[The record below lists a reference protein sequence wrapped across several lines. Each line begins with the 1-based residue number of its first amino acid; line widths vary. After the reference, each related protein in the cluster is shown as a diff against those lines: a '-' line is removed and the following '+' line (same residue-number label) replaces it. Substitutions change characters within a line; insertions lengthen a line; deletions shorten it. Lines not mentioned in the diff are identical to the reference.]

1 MKCCLGVCGIGIP
14 KSGKVDD
21 MFVRAVLIV
30 PKDTSETSS
39 EGQELSRREEAVC
52 DRGKVV
58 GREFQGG

>member
-1 MKCCLGVCGIGIP
+1 MPKLGN
-14 KSGKVDD
+14 VDD

-30 PKDTSETSS
+30 PIDMSETSS
-39 EGQELSRREEAVC
+39 EGHELSRREEAVC